1 MEEYT
6 HNFSL
11 DVQGVRGS
19 CPAGEAYA
27 KQQLAVIIPKYI
39 KAKYWLKSYPR
50 DLSPEVFIPSVSLAQ
65 FLEEGM
71 RNNLN
76 QVAMVYA
83 GREIRYS
90 EMQDGINRFASV
102 LHRWGV
108 KKGETVALFL
118 SNCPQFA
125 FAYYGA
131 LKIGAMV
138 TALSPLFMSPEVEF
152 QLRDSHAR
160 TLVVQQEFWPRVEPV
175 LPKLDLQEVI
185 FVNLRGEKPAL
196 PKFPKVYFFDDLLT
210 ANLPSP
216 PPVGIDPEEDV
227 AALQYTGG
235 TTGRPKAAMLTHQN
249 VVANIAQNRGYWE
262 MMAKVDGVMR
272 PTVISVLPWYHIYG
286 QTVDLSS
293 TLYGGGTLIVLSGFE
308 VDLVLRTIQETQA
321 HIFMGVSTMFVSFLN
336 HPRLKEYD
344 LRSLKWCNNG
354 ATIIPSEVVK
364 NFEEITGVEIVEGY
378 GLSEASPVT
387 HTTSPYLKRKI
398 GSVGP
403 PIPNTLQG
411 IIDPDTGEFR
421 PPGEPGEVIVHGP
434 QVMKGYWQRPQ
445 ETADVFLRV
454 DGQKWLRTGDMGIL
468 DEDGYL
474 TIVDRYKDLIKY
486 KGHSVYPSEVEEVLY
501 QHPAVSQAA
510 VIGVPDPL
518 AGENIKAFVVLKDEF
533 RGKIKEE
540 EIVSW
545 TRERLAV
552 YKFPRSVE
560 FRQEIPKSAVGK
572 ILRRVLRDE
581 ELKKEKQG

>member
-1 MEEYT
+1 M
-6 HNFSL
+6 S
-11 DVQGVRGS
+11 
-19 CPAGEAYA
+19 
-27 KQQLAVIIPKYI
+27 IPEYI

-50 DLSPEVFIPSVSLAQ
+50 DLAPEVFIPRVSLAQ

-76 QVAMVYA
+76 RVAMVYA

-125 FAYYGA
+125 YAYYGA
-131 LKIGAMV
+131 LKMGAMV

-152 QLRDSHAR
+152 QLRDSRAR
-160 TLVVQQEFWPRVEPV
+160 TLVIQQEFWPRVDPV
-175 LPKLDLQEVI
+175 LPKLDLQEII

-196 PKFPKVYFFDDLLT
+196 PKFPHVYFFDDLLT
-210 ANLPSP
+210 GNLPSP

-293 TLYGGGTLIVLSGFE
+293 TLYGGGILIVLPGFE
-308 VDLVLRTIQETQA
+308 VDLVLRTIQETRA

-344 LRSLKWCNNG
+344 LRSLKWCNNA

-474 TIVDRYKDLIKY
+474 TIVDRSKDLIKY

-501 QHPAVSQAA
+501 QHPAISQAA

-540 EIVSW
+540 EIISW
-545 TRERLAV
+545 VRERLAA
-552 YKFPRSVE
+552 YKFPRSIE

-581 ELKKEKQG
+581 ELKREKKG

>member
-1 MEEYT
+1 MILPE
-6 HNFSL
+6 
-11 DVQGVRGS
+11 
-19 CPAGEAYA
+19 
-27 KQQLAVIIPKYI
+27 YI
-39 KAKYWLKSYPR
+39 KAKYWLKSYPG
-50 DLSPEVFIPSVSLAQ
+50 DLAPEVFIPRVSLAE
-65 FLEEGM
+65 FVEEGM

-76 QVAMVYA
+76 RVAMVYS
-83 GREIRYS
+83 GREIRYR
-90 EMQDGINRFASV
+90 EMQAKINRFAGV

-125 FAYYGA
+125 YAYYGA

-152 QLRDSHAR
+152 QLRDSKAR
-160 TLVVQQEFWPRVEPV
+160 TLVIQEEFWPRVEPV
-175 LPKLDLQEVI
+175 LHKLSLKEII
-185 FVNLRGEKPAL
+185 FVNLQGEKPTL
-196 PKFPKVYFFDDLLT
+196 PKFSTMYFFDDLLRG
-210 ANLPSP
+210 NLLSP
-216 PPVGIDPEEDV
+216 PVAIDPEEDV

-235 TTGRPKAAMLTHQN
+235 TTGLPKAAMLTHRN
-249 VVANIAQNRGYWE
+249 VVANIAQNRGYWQ
-262 MMAKVDGVMR
+262 MMAKVDGVIR

-293 TLYGGGTLIVLSGFE
+293 TLHRGGTLIVLPGFE
-308 VDLVLRTIQETQA
+308 VDLVLRTIQETRA
-321 HIFMGVSTMFVSFLN
+321 HVFMGVSTMFVSFLN
-336 HPRLKEYD
+336 HPRLEEYN

-364 NFEEITGVEIVEGY
+364 NFEEITGVKIVEGY

-387 HTTSPYLKRKI
+387 HTTSPYLKRKF

-411 IIDPDTGEFR
+411 IIDPDTCEFL
-421 PPGEPGEVIVHGP
+421 PPGTSGEVIVHGP

-445 ETADVFLRV
+445 ETAGVFLWV
-454 DGQKWLRTGDMGIL
+454 EGQKWLRTGDMGIL

-474 TIVDRYKDLIKY
+474 TIVDRSKDLIKY

-501 QHPAVSQAA
+501 QHPAISQAA

-518 AGENIKAFVVLKDEF
+518 AGETIKAFVVLKDEF
-533 RGKIKEE
+533 QGKMKEE
-540 EIVSW
+540 EIISW
-545 TRERLAV
+545 ARERLAA
-552 YKFPRSVE
+552 YKYPRFVE
-560 FRQEIPKSAVGK
+560 FRREVPKSAVGK
-572 ILRRVLRDE
+572 FLRRVLRDE
-581 ELKKEKQG
+581 ELKKEKGG